1 MPMYDF
7 HCPHC
12 GDEWEQLARIEQVIH
27 CDGCQASAQR
37 LISAAVV
44 HPDNYDTKSYY
55 DDGLGVR
62 IESRSQRKRI
72 MRDRGL
78 EELGASANKHGTH
91 GTAYSFPGRTA
102 SSAPVTGHYE
112 RKR

>member
-1 MPMYDF
+1 MYDF
-7 HCPHC
+7 SCPLC
-12 GDEWEQLARIEQVIH
+12 GDTWEQLARIEQVVH
-27 CDGCQASAQR
+27 CDGCEVPAQR
-37 LISAAVV
+37 LISTPSV
-44 HPDNYDTKSYY
+44 HPDNYDAKSYY

-62 IESRSQRKRI
+62 IESRSQRKRM

-78 EELGASANKHGTH
+78 EELGPSANKHGTH

-102 SSAPVTGHYE
+102 SSVPITGTYE